1 MSMRKMPGLRA
12 IQHSQA
18 GPESNKA
25 CYVLTSQAIETRRAK
40 YGEESDSDHRHAEA
54 SGGGNRRRSGTFE
67 ETGGEHF
74 DRHGHDD
81 HQAPEER
88 RAHPHRRPRHPPGAQ
103 ARRPDG
109 PQSRD
114 RRSHSDQG
122 EQEGRLPR
130 RQGTQ
135 GSRLRRL
142 PTFNQRHSGLPRGPG
157 MALFLLYPLCPLSLP
172 RFQNVPSLQFKN
184 SVTERFLR
192 YVVIDT
198 QSDPASPSCPST
210 EKQKDLGRLL
220 AAELQA
226 MGLADA
232 HLDAHGYVYAT
243 IPANT
248 QKKVPVICFC
258 SHMDTSPD
266 CTGKGVKPQIVKNYR
281 GGDIVLPAD
290 PTQVIRAAEHGALSD
305 QIGHDIIT
313 TDGTTLLGA
322 DNKAGIAEIMDAAQF
337 LIDNPQIQHGAIKI
351 LFTPDEEIGRG
362 VDKLDL
368 KKLGADFAYTMDGET
383 VGNIEDETFSA
394 DGATITIEGVST
406 HPGFA
411 KGKMEHAIKIAAAIV
426 DRLPKHTCS
435 PETTEGKEGFL
446 HPTGISGALQK
457 AKIDFIVRDFND
469 EGLKQ
474 KEALL
479 EAVVKDVMKDY
490 PRSTYRM
497 EVKHQYR
504 NMKQVIDAHPEI
516 VDYAIE
522 AIRRAGLTPVKA
534 SIRGGTD
541 GSRLSFMGL
550 PCPNIFAGEHAF
562 HSRLEWVSVQD
573 MEKAVQTIVHLAM
586 IWEEKA

>member
-1 MSMRKMPGLRA
+1 M
-12 IQHSQA
+12 
-18 GPESNKA
+18 
-25 CYVLTSQAIETRRAK
+25 
-40 YGEESDSDHRHAEA
+40 
-54 SGGGNRRRSGTFE
+54 
-67 ETGGEHF
+67 
-74 DRHGHDD
+74 
-81 HQAPEER
+81 
-88 RAHPHRRPRHPPGAQ
+88 
-103 ARRPDG
+103 
-109 PQSRD
+109 
-114 RRSHSDQG
+114 
-122 EQEGRLPR
+122 
-130 RQGTQ
+130 
-135 GSRLRRL
+135 
-142 PTFNQRHSGLPRGPG
+142 
-157 MALFLLYPLCPLSLP
+157 
-172 RFQNVPSLQFKN
+172 
-184 SVTERFLR
+184 TERFLR

-248 QKKVPVICFC
+248 QKKVQVICFC

-266 CTGKGVKPQIVKNYR
+266 CTGNGVRPQIVKNYR

-290 PTQVIRAAEHGALSD
+290 PTQVIRAAEHPALSD

-322 DNKAGIAEIMDAAQF
+322 DNKAGIAETMDAAQF
-337 LIDNPQIQHGAIKI
+337 LVDNPEIKHGAIKI

-362 VDKLDL
+362 VDKVDL
-368 KKLGADFAYTMDGET
+368 KKLGADFAYTIDGET
-383 VGNIEDETFSA
+383 AGNIEDETFSA

-411 KGKMEHAIKIAAAIV
+411 KGKMEHAIKIAAAII
-426 DRLPKHTCS
+426 DRLPKATCS

-446 HPTGISGALQK
+446 HPTGISGALEK
-457 AKIDFIVRDFND
+457 AKIEFILRDFSD

-479 EAVVKDVMKDY
+479 EGIVKDVMKDY
-490 PRSTYRM
+490 PRSTWRM

-504 NMKQVIDAHPEI
+504 NMKQVIDRHPEI

-522 AIRRAGLTPVKA
+522 AIHRAGLKPVKA

-586 IWEEKA
+586 IWEERA